1 MTCIPQR
8 IKLNMKGNY
17 IASYRVP
24 SLVPI
29 EFPLKTM
36 PKRKLNR
43 HVKITEI
50 CKWTQIY
57 DRASEQK
64 MNALSNGFE
73 INFNTYEYVQY
84 RYIYMLLFS

>member
-1 MTCIPQR
+1 MNFPFYGWPLRSLENTGRMTCIPQR

-17 IASYRVP
+17 IASYRLP

-43 HVKITEI
+43 HVKITAI
-50 CKWTQIY
+50 LQM
-57 DRASEQK
+57 DPD
-64 MNALSNGFE
+64 L
-73 INFNTYEYVQY
+73 
-84 RYIYMLLFS
+84 